1 MKAGLILFTL
11 ALVLSAGAQ
20 QKQSA
25 PTASKVVDMHNSQN
39 SLDWAGVY
47 EGTTP
52 CADCPGIKTR
62 LTLNRDGTYEL
73 MTQYLERPVAP
84 ATVRGRFT
92 WHANGNEIVLDAQGG
107 NQAYAVGEGRL
118 FMLSFAG
125 DPGSRV
131 PNAVLTLVPRAA
143 VKYSLP
149 ERLERYRW
157 TLASATDGKNQSIDP
172 LRPNPEHPVVLTFS
186 GGNRLSMQ
194 APCNRIVG
202 GYQIRP
208 SGQLALR
215 GAPASTMMGCEPAL
229 MRADSLL
236 SSILLQPLTVA
247 ISDGPPTQL
256 SLRSPSNAT
265 LTFTGAATPEALYG
279 AGTTIFLEVAPQRVA
294 CEHPPAPSTRCLSVR
309 DIHFD
314 EHGLRSGTP
323 GAWRPLQENI
333 QGFTHEEGVRNVLR
347 VKRYDRGTT
356 GAGASSNLY
365 VLDLVVESHTATP

>member
-11 ALVLSAGAQ
+11 AAVLSAGAQ
-20 QKQSA
+20 QQPA
-25 PTASKVVDMHNSQN
+25 AGASKVVDKHNSQN

-62 LTLNRDGTYEL
+62 LTLNKDGTYEL
-73 MTQYLERPVAP
+73 VTQYLERPVAP

-107 NQAYAVGEGRL
+107 NQAYAVGEGRV
-118 FMLSFAG
+118 FPLSFAG

-131 PNAVLTLVPRAA
+131 PNAVLTLVPRSA
-143 VKYSLP
+143 VKYTLP
-149 ERLERYRW
+149 QRLERYRW
-157 TLASATDGKNQSIDP
+157 TLASATDGRNQSIGA
-172 LRPNPEHPVVLTFS
+172 LRPNANRPVVLTFS

-194 APCNRIVG
+194 GPCNRMIG

-229 MRADSLL
+229 MDADRIL
-236 SSILLQPLTVA
+236 SSILLQPLTA
-247 ISDGPPTQL
+247 TISDGPPTKL
-256 SLRSPSNAT
+256 SLRSPSNGT
-265 LTFTGAATPEALYG
+265 LTFTGEATPEALYG
-279 AGTTIFLEVAPQRVA
+279 PGTTMFLEVAPQRVA
-294 CEHPPAPSTRCLSVR
+294 CDHPPAPATRCLSVR

-314 EHGLRSGTP
+314 EQGLRSGTP
-323 GAWRPLQENI
+323 GPWRPLQENI
-333 QGFTHEEGVRNVLR
+333 QGFTHQEGMRNVVR
-347 VKRYDRGTT
+347 VKRFDRGA
-356 GAGASSNLY
+356 AGSSASSNLY
-365 VLDLVVESHTATP
+365 VLDLVVESHAATP